1 MGERL
6 FNVLAM
12 VDEFEGELNRAQT
25 RDLKV
30 AKAKGRLR

>member
-12 VDEFEGELNRAQT
+12 VAEFEGELIRAQT
-25 RDLKV
+25 RET
-30 AKAKGRLR
+30 